1 MIGIGIA
8 TAAAGIIV
16 VPSLLAPVVVSLGQ
30 QNGLIVPLIAV
41 HLFVFY
47 FGIMADVT
55 PPVGLASFAAA
66 AVSRGDPIR
75 TGFVAFFYSLRSALL
90 PFLFIFNTD
99 QLLMNV
105 SFSGDVFVFIIATIA
120 MLLFTTGTQGFF
132 LDRSIVWESA
142 ALLLVAFTLFQSG
155 LWMDMLSPSYD
166 EQAPA
171 ALVVSLGAAEPGS
184 KMRLIV
190 EGLDD
195 VGDTVTFT
203 AVLPVGAQTTG
214 EERLE
219 AFGLEL
225 LVDGEDTLIDNAI
238 FDSATQQAGLDFDQ
252 KKLTVLTPIE
262 QPSKYFMFVLAIALL
277 GFMVFVQRRRTG
289 TGAVI
294 PG

>member
-1 MIGIGIA
+1 
-8 TAAAGIIV
+8 
-16 VPSLLAPVVVSLGQ
+16 
-30 QNGLIVPLIAV
+30 
-41 HLFVFY
+41 
-47 FGIMADVT
+47 
-55 PPVGLASFAAA
+55 
-66 AVSRGDPIR
+66 
-75 TGFVAFFYSLRSALL
+75 
-90 PFLFIFNTD
+90 
-99 QLLMNV
+99 MNV
-105 SFSGDVFVFIIATIA
+105 SFIGDVFVFIIATIA
-120 MLLFTTGTQGFF
+120 MLLFTADTQGLF
-132 LDRSIVWESA
+132 LDRSKVWESA
-142 ALLLVAFTLFQSG
+142 ALLLVAFTLFRPG
-155 LWMDMLSPSYD
+155 FWMDMLSPSYD
-166 EQAPA
+166 EQAPS
-171 ALVVSLGAAEPGS
+171 ALVESLGAAESGS

-219 AFGLEL
+219 AFSLEL

-262 QPSKYFMFVLAIALL
+262 QPSKYFMFVPAIALL

-289 TGAVI
+289 TGAVV